1 MLIIVVEITSR
12 TPADQT
18 PLKYQ
23 ETLIKVSMRRYS
35 EFVAL
40 QAQIQRLFPDLPM
53 PSLPGKWFL
62 KMSEVQLQKR
72 RAGLEQWIQGK

>member
-1 MLIIVVEITSR
+1 
-12 TPADQT
+12 
-18 PLKYQ
+18 
-23 ETLIKVSMRRYS
+23 MRRYS

>member
-1 MLIIVVEITSR
+1 
-12 TPADQT
+12 
-18 PLKYQ
+18 
-23 ETLIKVSMRRYS
+23 MRRYS

-72 RAGLEQWIQGK
+72 RAGLEQWIQGWESHFHFGHISELSFIFIFSQKLLKNRTKT